1 MLTYM
6 RTFKFVPIH
15 LMPCYLALGSLSDGL
30 QMLVRPLVVGFITFT
45 LLTLNLNVSIL
56 NMVLILGFTSLK
68 IFSHLVLIS

>member
-6 RTFKFVPIH
+6 RTFNFVPIH